1 MTWLAF
7 AAGAPE
13 MAELAKEQFAQSG
26 MALIGTIRSDGSP
39 RISCVEPCIL
49 DGALYLGMMWQSRK
63 ALDLLSDPRLVI
75 HNAICSN
82 TGDERELS
90 LRGRAQDIHDPQVRL
105 QYVEAVERT
114 SWTGADFHLFAVDIE
129 SAALVTY
136 GNGEQSVEV
145 WPQGTMFKRPYG

>member
-90 LRGRAQDIHDPQVRL
+90 LRGRAQDMHDPQVRL

-114 SWTGADFHLFAVDIE
+114 SWKGADFHLFAVAIE

>member
-26 MALIGTIRSDGSP
+26 MALIGTIRRDGSP
-39 RISCVEPCIL
+39 RINCVEPCIL

-90 LRGRAQDIHDPQVRL
+90 LRGRAQDMHDPQVRL
-105 QYVEAVERT
+105 HYVGAVERT
-114 SWTGADFHLFAVDIE
+114 SWKGADSHLFAVAIE